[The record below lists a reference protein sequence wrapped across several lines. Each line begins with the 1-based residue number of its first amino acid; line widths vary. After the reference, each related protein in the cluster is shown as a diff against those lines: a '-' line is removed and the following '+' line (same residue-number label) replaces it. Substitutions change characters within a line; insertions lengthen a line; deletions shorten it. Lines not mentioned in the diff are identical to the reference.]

1 MYLLVLWCIV
11 LQLEEYFRKQKYP
24 EEYPSSST
32 PSPEGDQDD
41 DDDGVSN
48 NPLDRTF
55 KSSIT
60 TEDTSDEDF
69 DAGRYSTPQGRKAS
83 SLWCGNNSDF
93 TINLI
98 GIGAQQAIDTQETQ
112 SSAC

>member
-1 MYLLVLWCIV
+1 M
-11 LQLEEYFRKQKYP
+11 QLEEYFRRQKYP

-32 PSPEGDQDD
+32 PSPDGEQDEISD
-41 DDDGVSN
+41 

-69 DAGRYSTPQGRKAS
+69 DAGRYSTPQGRKVRIFYCNR
-83 SLWCGNNSDF
+83 SLWAYF
-93 TINLI
+93 NL
-98 GIGAQQAIDTQETQ
+98 
-112 SSAC
+112 

>member
-1 MYLLVLWCIV
+1 MYRLYII
-11 LQLEEYFRKQKYP
+11 LQLEEYFRRQKYP

-32 PSPEGDQDD
+32 LSPEGDQDD
-41 DDDGVSN
+41 EDDDVSDN
-48 NPLDRTF
+48 LLDRTF

-69 DAGRYSTPQGRKAS
+69 DAGRYSTPQGRKVIS
-83 SLWCGNNSDF
+83 SRCGINRDF

-98 GIGAQQAIDTQETQ
+98 GIGAQQAIDT
-112 SSAC
+112 

>member
-1 MYLLVLWCIV
+1 M
-11 LQLEEYFRKQKYP
+11 QLEEYFRRQKYP

-32 PSPEGDQDD
+32 PSPDGEQDE
-41 DDDGVSN
+41 VSD

-69 DAGRYSTPQGRKAS
+69 DAGRYSTPQGRKVRIFYS
-83 SLWCGNNSDF
+83 FYFNRSLWAYF
-93 TINLI
+93 NL
-98 GIGAQQAIDTQETQ
+98 
-112 SSAC
+112 

>member
-1 MYLLVLWCIV
+1 MCILFFIV
-11 LQLEEYFRKQKYP
+11 LTQLEEYFRRQKYP

-32 PSPEGDQDD
+32 ASAEEQDELSD
-41 DDDGVSN
+41 

-69 DAGRYSTPQGRKAS
+69 DAGRYSTPQGRKV
-83 SLWCGNNSDF
+83 
-93 TINLI
+93 
-98 GIGAQQAIDTQETQ
+98 GIL
-112 SSAC
+112 